1 MSQKLEGKIALITG
15 GSRGIGAAIAKRLAA
30 DEQQISLTDPDAWAM
45 GTSGTGTA
53 IVGYNVQTA
62 ADAQHHLIVA
72 HDVTNVGH
80 DRDQLSN
87 MAGQAKAAMGVEAL
101 DVRRDPRTNKI
112 SHAWGAREWRKGKE
126 QPASLLA
133 FEEDFMADPVADPWE
148 SEAGELFRNFQKTE
162 PQRKRLSVEETS
174 Y

>member
-1 MSQKLEGKIALITG
+1 
-15 GSRGIGAAIAKRLAA
+15 
-30 DEQQISLTDPDAWAM
+30 M

-112 SHAWGAREWRKGKE
+112 SHA
-126 QPASLLA
+126 
-133 FEEDFMADPVADPWE
+133 
-148 SEAGELFRNFQKTE
+148 
-162 PQRKRLSVEETS
+162 
-174 Y
+174 